1 MFTVTDIMDVSLGFL
16 AVAVSPAL
24 PDLPPGSAVPV
35 IVTTPVGSYLK
46 ADGILE
52 YTKRPPIKPVLLRFP
67 GLSKLDIPVG
77 SQLAIV
83 GTSGNG

>member
-1 MFTVTDIMDVSLGFL
+1 MFTVTDTMDVSLGFL

-24 PDLPPGSAVPV
+24 PELPPGSAVPV
-35 IVTTPVGSYLK
+35 IVTTPAGGNLK

-52 YTKRPPIKPVLLRFP
+52 YTKRPPVKPVLLRFP
-67 GLSKLDIPVG
+67 GLSKADIPVG

-83 GTSGNG
+83 GAPGNG